1 MPRTRRPATL
11 AALPLLLI
19 ASAASGQPADPRW
32 SVTLSYENDTLGGS
46 DRYYT
51 SGLQLAAR
59 SPSADLPGPL
69 RWLDDR
75 LDWLL
80 GPGEVRWGFGIGHQI
95 YTPRDTLSRVPD
107 PRDRPYAGY
116 LYGAAVLQRQER
128 NALST
133 FELQLGVVGPSALGE
148 FVQNNIHDLIR
159 DESVNG
165 WGAQLKDEPAL
176 NAVFERIARTPAL
189 RLGPVE
195 ADLLPAATVS
205 LGNVSTYAAAGA
217 TLRIGRGLD
226 ADFGPRASARRWS
239 APHSSSRARP
249 RRKASAGMSSAA
261 CRAGRWRGTSSSTA
275 TPSAT
280 APRWIAGPSSATS
293 RRAWWCTGAGSAS
306 PTARSGGRRS
316 STASA
321 AGRRASARSEPRSG
335 SDPFDMQPCV
345 ARPRRVWQAAIPCP

>member
-1 MPRTRRPATL
+1 MPNTKRLASV
-11 AALPLLLI
+11 AALPLLLL
-19 ASAASGQPADPRW
+19 AGAAAAQSADPRW

-69 RWLDDR
+69 RWLDSR

-165 WGAQLKDEPAL
+165 WDAQLRDEPAL

-195 ADLLPAATVS
+195 ADLLPAATLS
-205 LGNVSTYAAAGA
+205 LGNVSTYAAAGS
-217 TLRIGRGLD
+217 TLRIGQGLD
-226 ADFGPRASARRWS
+226 ADFGPPRIRPALVGSAFFQPRTAEDEGFGWYVFAGVQGRAVARDIFLDGNTFRDSASVDRR
-239 APHSSSRARP
+239 PFVGDL
-249 RRKASAGMSSAA
+249 SAGVVVH
-261 CRAGRWRGTSSSTA
+261 WRGVRFSYSQV
-275 TPSAT
+275 
-280 APRWIAGPSSATS
+280 W
-293 RRAWWCTGAGSAS
+293 
-306 PTARSGGRRS
+306 
-316 STASA
+316 
-321 AGRRASARSEPRSG
+321 RSEEFYGQRGGAQSFG
-335 SDPFDMQPCV
+335 SVGATF
-345 ARPRRVWQAAIPCP
+345 RF